1 MTIQADQR
9 IATDRDVNLN
19 AVSPGFFPT
28 LGIRILAGRNFDERD
43 SRPENEGGRP
53 VAIVNESFV
62 KRYLGGRNPL
72 GVRVCQGAGPDAK
85 LDTEIIGVVADFSYR
100 GLREESEQ
108 TYYASAGG
116 EGGNFYIK
124 VRGTPEQAF
133 QSIRTIVH
141 NADPALPISNFR
153 TLDEQVS
160 RSLNTER
167 MLATLSGAFGT
178 LALLLSLVGL
188 YGVMSFVTTQ
198 RTREIGIRMALGA
211 TGRSAIWLVLRDAIV
226 MIAAGTAIALPCVA
240 ALGRLV
246 ESQLFGVKPTDPIAI
261 AAATLLL
268 TSATLGAAFIPAYRA
283 STVNPT
289 DALRFD

>member
-1 MTIQADQR
+1 M
-9 IATDRDVNLN
+9 V
-19 AVSPGFFPT
+19 
-28 LGIRILAGRNFDERD
+28 AGRNFDDRD
-43 SRPENEGGRP
+43 SRTEGEGGRRS
-53 VAIVNESFV
+53 AIVNEAFV

-72 GVRVCQGAGPDAK
+72 GVRICEGSGPDAK
-85 LDTEIIGVVADFSYR
+85 PNVEVIGVVTDFSYR

-108 TYYASAGG
+108 AYFEGDD
-116 EGGNFYIK
+116 GGNFYVK

-133 QSIRTIVH
+133 QSIRTIIH
-141 NADPALPISNFR
+141 NADPALPIANFR
-153 TLDEQVS
+153 TLDEQIN

-188 YGVMSFVTTQ
+188 YGVMSFVAIQ

-211 TGRSAIWLVLRDAIV
+211 TGSSAIWLVLRDAV
-226 MIAAGTAIALPCVA
+226 AMTAAGTAIALPCVV

-246 ESQLFGVKPTDPIAI
+246 ESQLFGVKPTDLITI
-261 AAATLLL
+261 AAPTLLL
-268 TSATLGAAFIPAYRA
+268 TSGTLGAALIPAYRA
-283 STVNPT
+283 SMVNPT